1 MAFKMSSVCFAE
13 AVALGFFADSAS
25 ADFCFSC
32 ANVLDGREKREDRSN
47 PEAGATGWWALSG
60 GAWGA
65 FTGRARANRAR
76 TVGASTSRRAHGR
89 GCPSRQPDAGRF
101 RIERLRRDAKLRDD
115 RVSRA
120 TMAFRR
126 DALLR
131 KTARS
136 PATRRTLV
144 LFGMRA
150 SFVVVICGW

>member
-1 MAFKMSSVCFAE
+1 VVGAFGGSVGRFHGPRE
-13 AVALGFFADSAS
+13 GEPREDSRRVDVAAS
-25 ADFCFSC
+25 A
-32 ANVLDGREKREDRSN
+32 L
-47 PEAGATGWWALSG
+47 
-60 GAWGA
+60 
-65 FTGRARANRAR
+65 
-76 TVGASTSRRAHGR
+76 R